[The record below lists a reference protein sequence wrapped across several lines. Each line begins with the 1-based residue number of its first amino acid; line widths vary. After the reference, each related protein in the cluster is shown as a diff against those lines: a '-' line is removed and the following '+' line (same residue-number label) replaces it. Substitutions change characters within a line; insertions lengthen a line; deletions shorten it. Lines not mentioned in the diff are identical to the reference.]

1 MLPDGLDCCLGQRQ
15 VLLRPEPA
23 AINPRFLLYSL
34 QSPSVQHQIGW
45 NEGTGSTVSNLRIPV
60 LKALA
65 IPTPPRPVQDEAAR
79 ILGALDDRIDNLRRT
94 NTTLEAI
101 AQALFKSWF
110 VDFDPVRAK
119 AEGREPEGMD
129 AATAALFPCELEVSE
144 LGPIPRGWRR
154 LAFGDV
160 ATLTRGSV
168 NPAATPEE
176 EFQHYSLPAFDTGQ
190 MPLSERGETI
200 KSNKTPIS
208 TGAVLVS
215 KLNPHIPRIWLV
227 GNARDRAVCSTEFL
241 VWIPKAGVGSAFVY
255 SLAASPEFNS
265 RMRQLVT
272 GTSNSHQRVK
282 PDQLAGVEIAAGSDE
297 AVARFEC
304 VAAPLLARVA
314 HNRQQA
320 NLLAS
325 LRDTLL
331 PRLISGKLRL
341 PEVEAEVEAVA

>member
-79 ILGALDDRIDNLRRT
+79 ILGALDDRIDNLRQT
-94 NTTLEAI
+94 NATLEAI

-129 AATAALFPCELEVSE
+129 APTAALFPSGFEESE
-144 LGPIPRGWRR
+144 LGPIPNGWSCSRFGEL
-154 LAFGDV
+154 LAERSERVRTQEAIVMSAVQSGKLVRSDDHFNKRVHSADISKYKLVQPLSFAYNPSRINIGSIGLNEGGAIGAVSPIYVVAKATRSDV
-160 ATLTRGSV
+160 AYFVWHHLRTEAMKRRIVGLCSGSV
-168 NPAATPEE
+168 RQSLSAAD
-176 EFQHYSLPAFDTGQ
+176 FFSLPIAIPDARL
-190 MPLSERGETI
+190 LSIFHSVRQSLYD
-200 KSNKTPIS
+200 KFRSNES
-208 TGAVLVS
+208 Q
-215 KLNPHIPRIWLV
+215 
-227 GNARDRAVCSTEFL
+227 
-241 VWIPKAGVGSAFVY
+241 
-255 SLAASPEFNS
+255 AS
-265 RMRQLVT
+265 
-272 GTSNSHQRVK
+272 
-282 PDQLAGVEIAAGSDE
+282 
-297 AVARFEC
+297 
-304 VAAPLLARVA
+304 LLADM
-314 HNRQQA
+314 
-320 NLLAS
+320 
-325 LRDTLL
+325 RDTLL